1 MLKRL
6 SVGSKLALLLLPP
19 LLIALGLSGWLLAKR
34 YEAMQDYQSA
44 KVLVSMSQ
52 VASKLMHS
60 LQSER
65 GLTNGYLSSQAPLSA
80 ALKQARANSDEAHA
94 EFEQHV
100 ASIGD
105 AALRAEADKIKAK
118 VAALAGSRAE
128 VDNRKL
134 EAKTTFSAYSQAV
147 AELLDLVR
155 KTVGVSG
162 DAALMQRGLVLVNL
176 LELKESAAKE
186 RGFINGFLA
195 AGVVRAEQQLQTSA
209 FAAQQDAYFDAML
222 KLADPATSR
231 RLEVFAKAPENLAL
245 LEERSL
251 VLALLPGEPISM
263 PGEVWF
269 KKASARLDLLKAEQ
283 DVQLSSLAN
292 YVDEALARSRELFWL
307 NIGLSL
313 LVAMA
318 ICLFA
323 WRVWL
328 NIERP
333 LLKLERLMVQMS
345 ADFDLTQRAQ
355 IEGSDELARMGRA
368 FDHLAESFGTTLRA
382 VRHQSQTL
390 QHAAEV
396 LKGVSQRAAHAA
408 ELQRDSASQIAA
420 AVEEMSEGI
429 AQVSE
434 NAQYALADASQ
445 MCDTVETD
453 RCRMQ
458 RTSDAI
464 RTIADSLESSAKVV
478 ETLAERSQE
487 INRIITAIREIA
499 DQTNLLAL
507 NAAIE
512 AARAG
517 EAGRGFAVVADEVR
531 KLAERTGRETVE
543 ITRLVGA
550 IGEGTQT
557 ASERMVAARQSM
569 NDGTVLVN
577 ESAAGLEQ
585 IRTNVTDSAQ
595 KSTETAEAMRQ
606 QLAASTEVSV
616 NISKIASLAE
626 GNAAI
631 VQEAAVLAERL
642 TDASRTLA
650 EEVGHFQVA

>member
-6 SVGSKLALLLLPP
+6 SVGSKLVLLLLPP

-34 YEAMQDYQSA
+34 YEAMQGYQSA
-44 KVLVSMSQ
+44 QALVSVSQ
-52 VASKLMHS
+52 VASNLMHT
-60 LQSER
+60 LQAER
-65 GLTNGYLSSQAPLSA
+65 GLTNGYLASQAPLSG
-80 ALKQARANSDEAHA
+80 ALKEARAKSDEVRDA
-94 EFEQHV
+94 FDQHV
-100 ASIGD
+100 ATVGD
-105 AALRAEADKIKAK
+105 AALRAEADAVKAK
-118 VAALAGSRAE
+118 VAALAGARAQ
-128 VDNRKL
+128 VDGRQVD
-134 EAKTTFSAYSQAV
+134 AKAAFAAYSQAV
-147 AELLDLVR
+147 ADLLELVR
-155 KTVGVSG
+155 KTVGVSS

-176 LELKESAAKE
+176 LELKESAGKE
-186 RGFINGFLA
+186 RGFINGPLA
-195 AGVVRAEQQLQTSA
+195 AGVLMADQQLQARA
-209 FAAQQDAYFDAML
+209 FAAQQDAYFGAML
-222 KLADPATSR
+222 KLADPVTSG
-231 RLEVFAKAPENLAL
+231 RLEAFAKAPENLAL
-245 LEERSL
+245 LEERAL

-263 PGEVWF
+263 PAEVWF
-269 KKASARLDLLKAEQ
+269 KKASARLGLLKAEQ
-283 DVQLSSLAN
+283 DAQLASLAV
-292 YVDEALARSRELFWL
+292 YVDEALERSRELFWL
-307 NIGLSL
+307 NIGLSVV
-313 LVAMA
+313 VALA

-345 ADFDLTQRAQ
+345 ADFDLTRRAQ
-355 IEGSDELARMGRA
+355 IDGSDELARMGRA
-368 FDHLAESFGTTLRA
+368 FDCLAESFGTTLRA
-382 VRHQSQTL
+382 VMNQSQTL
-390 QHAAEV
+390 QQAAEA

-408 ELQRDSASQIAA
+408 ELQRDSAGQIAA

-434 NAQYALADASQ
+434 NAQCALADAGHMRES
-445 MCDTVETD
+445 VESD
-453 RCRMQ
+453 RGRMQ

-464 RTIADSLESSAKVV
+464 RTTADSLESTAEVV
-478 ETLAERSQE
+478 QTLTERSQE

-557 ASERMVAARQSM
+557 ASERMVDARQSM
-569 NDGTVLVN
+569 REGTVLVD
-577 ESAAGLEQ
+577 ESAAGLEE
-585 IRTNVTDSAQ
+585 IRLNVADSAQ
-595 KSTETAEAMRQ
+595 KSAETAEAMRQ
-606 QLAASTEVSV
+606 QSAASTEVAV

-626 GNAAI
+626 DNAAI
-631 VQEAAVLAERL
+631 VQEAAVLSGRL
-642 TDASRTLA
+642 TDASRALS
-650 EEVGHFQVA
+650 EEVSHFRVA